1 MKQKLPVV
9 KAPDSRRGFALLV
22 VTVVVVLL
30 TLAAASF
37 MNSMVTEKQAAMMF
51 GRDVEARMAAESAV
65 EFAACQIAL
74 KATDKEVDLYHNPNT
89 FYNHAMNESELPK
102 GQIRFSVVVPNE
114 TGIEGSIPRSGLTC
128 ENSKFN
134 INRLMEFDKDT
145 DETTVPFTAI
155 SFIPNMTEDI
165 TNAILDWIDS
175 DETARVGGAESITYE
190 ARAIP
195 YSARN
200 APMESIDE
208 LLQIQGVTPAL
219 FYGEDANRNGT
230 LDPNED
236 DGSERLPE
244 DDADGELDL
253 GFRDFLTVSS
263 RERLTLVTGDAK
275 GEKKVNIN
283 SGILANSVYDP
294 VEEAFDADLAKFITA
309 YRLTG
314 NTKATSEEQGKLT
327 IEQAE
332 VAKWIQ
338 DNLSGKS
345 EQSVT
350 RNGLDLTKL
359 PEASFRSLYDLIDA
373 EVESSVGV
381 LVSPF
386 QSSDPARLMEQ
397 MLELE
402 DKLTYLD
409 DEYIDGR
416 ININMAPR
424 EVLLAMPNMTEA
436 IADAIIDKRPKAVA
450 GSVSTSTPAGRNSAV
465 WLLAEG
471 VVDLPTLKRLGP
483 WLTVGGDV
491 YSFQA
496 LGYFDQDGPTT
507 RIEAIIDAT
516 KSPPR
521 IIFQR
526 DLTMLGRGFEPSLLD
541 GSIK

>member
-294 VEEAFDADLAKFITA
+294 VEEAFDADIAKFITA